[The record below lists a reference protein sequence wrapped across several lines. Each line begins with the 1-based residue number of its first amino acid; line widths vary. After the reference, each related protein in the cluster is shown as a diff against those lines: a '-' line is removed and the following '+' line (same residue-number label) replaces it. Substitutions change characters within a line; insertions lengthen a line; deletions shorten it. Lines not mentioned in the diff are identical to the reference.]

1 MAKSGRDR
9 LKDELEKLEQM
20 RDELR
25 LQAHLFKADM
35 KDEWADLDKKFDKI
49 KQELRPVRKAA
60 EETLDEVGEAT
71 GLLIDSVFDGFR
83 RLRDSLK

>member
-1 MAKSGRDR
+1 MDEERKSR

-35 KDEWADLDKKFDKI
+35 KNEWEGLDKKLENI
-49 KQELRPVRKAA
+49 KRELRPIQKAA
-60 EETLDEVGEAT
+60 GEALEDVGEAT
-71 GLLIDSVFDGFR
+71 GLLLESIFDGFK
-83 RLRDSLK
+83 RLRDSIK

>member
-1 MAKSGRDR
+1 MDEGRKGR
-9 LKDELEKLEQM
+9 LQDELEKLEQM

-35 KDEWADLDKKFDKI
+35 K
-49 KQELRPVRKAA
+49 
-60 EETLDEVGEAT
+60 EETLEDVGEAT
-71 GLLIDSVFDGFR
+71 GLLIDSVFDGFK

>member
-1 MAKSGRDR
+1 MDGEKKSR
-9 LKDELEKLEQM
+9 LQDELEKLEQM

-35 KDEWADLDKKFDKI
+35 KDEWENLDEKFGKI
-49 KQELRPVRKAA
+49 KQNLRPVQKAA
-60 EETLDEVGEAT
+60 EETLEDVGEAT
-71 GLLIDSVFDGFR
+71 GLLIDSVFDGFK

>member
-1 MAKSGRDR
+1 MDEDKKSR
-9 LKDELEKLEQM
+9 LQNEMEKLEQM

-35 KDEWADLDKKFDKI
+35 KDEWEGLEDKIGKI
-49 KQELRPVRKAA
+49 KQNLRPVQKAA
-60 EETLDEVGEAT
+60 GETLEDVGEAT
-71 GLLIDSVFDGFR
+71 GLLIDSVFDGFK

>member
-1 MAKSGRDR
+1 
-9 LKDELEKLEQM
+9 M

-35 KDEWADLDKKFDKI
+35 KDEWQELEKKTARI
-49 KQELRPVRKAA
+49 RHTLRPVQKAA
-60 EETLDEVGEAT
+60 EETLEDVGEAT
-71 GLLIDSVFDGFR
+71 GLLIDSVFDGFK

>member
-1 MAKSGRDR
+1 MGREKKSR
-9 LKDELEKLEQM
+9 LQDELEKLEQM

-35 KDEWADLDKKFDKI
+35 KDEWAGLEKKVENI
-49 KQELRPVRKAA
+49 RRELRPVQKAA
-60 EETLDEVGEAT
+60 GEAIEDVGEAT
-71 GLLIDSVFDGFR
+71 GLLIDSVFDGFK

>member
-1 MAKSGRDR
+1 MDGEKKSR
-9 LKDELEKLEQM
+9 LQDEVEKLEQM

-35 KDEWADLDKKFDKI
+35 KDEWGNLEEKLSKI
-49 KQELRPVRKAA
+49 KGNLRPVQKAA
-60 EETLDEVGEAT
+60 EDTLEDIGEAT
-71 GLLIDSVFDGFR
+71 GLLIDSVFDGFK